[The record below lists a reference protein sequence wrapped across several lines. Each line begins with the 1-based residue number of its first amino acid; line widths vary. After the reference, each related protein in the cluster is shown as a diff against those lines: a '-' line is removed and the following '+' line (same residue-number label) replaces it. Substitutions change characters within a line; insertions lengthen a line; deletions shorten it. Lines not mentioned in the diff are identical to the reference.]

1 MNRISE
7 LKHEA
12 FAVKVVSDDVFDNI
26 LSRLVQ
32 KKDNEKECL
41 QCGVFLPTRLWNVR
55 FGNGEEPSECS
66 FCGGNPTITKS
77 KAKREKKKLSAQKK
91 KEEAVPKVVRIRRA
105 YLQPGTEEF
114 ENRQVKP
121 IDYFHQVEALGFY

>member
-1 MNRISE
+1 MS
-7 LKHEA
+7 
-12 FAVKVVSDDVFDNI
+12 FVVKVVSDDEFDNI
-26 LSRLVQ
+26 LSSLVQ

-41 QCGVFLPTRLWNVR
+41 QCGVYY
-55 FGNGEEPSECS
+55 EEETFECD

-105 YLQPGTEEF
+105 YLQPGTEDF

-121 IDYFHQVEALGFY
+121 IDYFYQVEALGFY